1 MPFLSGGLG
10 YRNEGLGC
18 GALSPLYAGKT
29 MNAKREVSSMGTLH
43 HSIPDGTNQERLA
56 EEVATCLRYPG
67 ADRLDEDH
75 LLIEEQS
82 AREES
87 EKNYLETIRR
97 KSVYTTT
104 WFRTFLSEV
113 RTASAC
119 SYELVLNAVYSWSV
133 AEVVPTWFRPY
144 LTEVQ
149 PACVWENGEYF
160 EAAFRDGVVAGLDPT
175 SSSSSLA
182 SSTSS
187 SSSLSAAASSSSTL
201 NTSFSPMMK
210 NSCLLY
216 GPDIYD
222 FIELLHEVN
231 IACSIGFRDHLE
243 G

>member
-1 MPFLSGGLG
+1 
-10 YRNEGLGC
+10 
-18 GALSPLYAGKT
+18 
-29 MNAKREVSSMGTLH
+29 MGTLH

-56 EEVATCLRYPG
+56 EEVVTCLRYPG
-67 ADRLDEDH
+67 ADRLDEEH
-75 LLIEEQS
+75 LLVEEQS

-87 EKNYLETIRR
+87 EKNYLEAIRR

-104 WFRTFLSEV
+104 WFRMFLSEV

-119 SYELVLNAVYSWSV
+119 SYELVLNAVCRWSV

-144 LTEVQ
+144 LTEVK
-149 PACVWENGEYF
+149 PACVWGNGGYF
-160 EAAFRDGVVAGLDPT
+160 EAAFRDGVAAGLAPT

-182 SSTSS
+182 SSSS
-187 SSSLSAAASSSSTL
+187 SSSLSASSSSSSSSSL
-201 NTSFSPMMK
+201 NNPFSPMTK
-210 NSCLLY
+210 NCCLLY